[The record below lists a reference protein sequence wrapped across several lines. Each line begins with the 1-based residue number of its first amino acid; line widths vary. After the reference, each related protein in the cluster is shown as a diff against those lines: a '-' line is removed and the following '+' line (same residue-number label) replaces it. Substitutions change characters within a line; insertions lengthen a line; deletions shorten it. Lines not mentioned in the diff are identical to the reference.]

1 MRRATLA
8 AWRTLL
14 FLAWRNVR
22 LNLGRSL
29 LSVSAIALGVT
40 GLALAG
46 GFVEDM
52 YRQLAERTI
61 HSQLGHLQ
69 VTRDGYREAG
79 AGRPEAFLIDDV
91 AALHRTLASDPDVA
105 ASMGRISFA
114 GLLGT
119 ARRELAVEVEAVEP
133 APEAELGTHLVT
145 LQGRQ
150 LRARDHAGVMLGEG
164 VAKQLNVAP
173 GGLLNMTAATLDGA
187 LNSYELEV
195 VGVFRSFSKEFD
207 ERTVR
212 IPLSIAHDLL
222 QTAGANTVVIR
233 LRQTAAT
240 DAAAARLAAPMRAT
254 GFEIHP
260 WHELSEFYTSVREM
274 YSAQFGIL
282 QLIALV
288 LMAMSVVNSLNTTV
302 FERTAEFGTM
312 RALGN
317 RNGFVFRL
325 IVVESV
331 LVGLVAVA
339 VATVLSLALGAL
351 LSQIGIPMPPPPNS
365 ESGFVGRVAITPAI
379 LLESGVVGVVS
390 ALLASLAPAWRAS
403 SMPVVEGLRQAV

>member
-1 MRRATLA
+1 MTRLA
-8 AWRTLL
+8 AWRLVL

-22 LNLGRSL
+22 LNLSRSL

-69 VTRDGYREAG
+69 VTKAGYREGG
-79 AGRPEAFLIDDV
+79 AGRPEAFLIEDL
-91 AALHRTLASDPDVA
+91 AAVHRVLRADPDVA
-105 ASMGRISFA
+105 ASMGRITFA

-119 ARRELAVEVEAVEP
+119 GAHELAVEVEAVEP
-133 APEAELGTHLVT
+133 APEAELGTALVT
-145 LQGRQ
+145 LAGRK
-150 LRARDHAGVMLGEG
+150 LAAADRVAVELGEG
-164 VAKQLNVAP
+164 VARHLGASP
-173 GGLLNMTAATLDGA
+173 GALLNMTAATLDGA

-207 ERTVR
+207 ERAVR
-212 IPLSIAHDLL
+212 VPLSLAHDLL
-222 QTAGANTVVIR
+222 QTNGANTVVVR
-233 LRQTAAT
+233 LRETAAT
-240 DAAAARLAAPMRAT
+240 DAALARLAAPMQA
-254 GFEIHP
+254 GGLEIHP
-260 WHELSEFYTSVREM
+260 WHALSEFYTSVREM

-317 RNGFVFRL
+317 RNGLVFRL
-325 IVVESV
+325 IVMESA

-339 VATVLSLALGAL
+339 IGAALSLLLGAL
-351 LSQIGIPMPPPPNS
+351 LSHVGIPMPPPPNS
-365 ESGFVGRVAITPAI
+365 EAGFVGRVAITPAI
-379 LLESGVVGVVS
+379 LLEAGAVGLAS
-390 ALLASLAPAWRAS
+390 AVLASLAPGWRAS